1 MAPIAFKPKQATKRL
16 LAELPERAREILIR
30 RYGLGSDAK
39 KMTLESIGQKYG
51 VTRERVRQI
60 ENYALSVIR
69 KSETFDTEQETFDEL
84 ENILTSLGGFVSEE
98 EFLGH
103 ISKENDVQN
112 HTHFLLVLGNAF
124 KRAKEDNDFKHRW
137 FADAELADSIHTSL
151 QTLYQN
157 LTDDDLIDESKLI
170 EMFLKGIKDL
180 NQKYKNKEIIRR
192 WFNVSKNLGMNPLG
206 EWGRAESSNVHVK
219 GMRDYAYLAIKRHG
233 SPMHFT
239 EVAKAI
245 SNVFQ
250 RNAHIATCHNEL
262 IKDARFV
269 LVGRGL
275 YALSEWGYTTGVVK
289 DVIREVLKEN
299 GPLTRNEIV
308 DKVRNERYVKD
319 NTIVVNLQDSTC
331 FRRNKSG
338 KYTLV

>member
-1 MAPIAFKPKQATKRL
+1 MTPIAFKPKQATKRL
-16 LAELPERAREILIR
+16 LGELPQRAREILIR

-39 KMTLESIGQKYG
+39 KMTLDSIGQKYG

-60 ENYALSVIR
+60 ENYALSAIR
-69 KSETFDTEQETFDEL
+69 KSEAFENEQETFDEL
-84 ENILTSLGGFVSEE
+84 ESYLTALGGLISEE
-98 EFLGH
+98 ELLDT
-103 ISKENDVQN
+103 ISKEKSTQN
-112 HTHFLLVLGNAF
+112 HIHFLLVLGNAF
-124 KRAKEDNDFKHRW
+124 KRAKEDTDFKHRW
-137 FADAELADSIHTSL
+137 FVDTDLAERIHTSL
-151 QTLYQN
+151 QALYHN
-157 LTDDDLIDESKLI
+157 LTDDDLIVESELI
-170 EMFLKGIKDL
+170 EMFLKEIKDL
-180 NQKYKNKEIIRR
+180 NQKFKNEEVVRR
-192 WFNVSKNLGMNPLG
+192 WFNVSKKLGMNPLG

-239 EVAKAI
+239 EVAHAI
-245 SNVFQ
+245 SNVFN

-289 DVIREVLKEN
+289 DVIRDILRDN
-299 GPLTRNEIV
+299 GPLTRDEIV
-308 DKVRNERYVKD
+308 NKVRNERYVKD

-338 KYTLV
+338 KYMLV

>member
-1 MAPIAFKPKQATKRL
+1 MTPIAFKPKQATKRL
-16 LAELPERAREILIR
+16 LGELPQRAREILIR

-39 KMTLESIGQKYG
+39 KMTLDSIGQKYG

-60 ENYALSVIR
+60 ENYALSAIR
-69 KSETFDTEQETFDEL
+69 KSEAFENEQETFDEL
-84 ENILTSLGGFVSEE
+84 ESYLTALGGLISEE
-98 EFLGH
+98 ELLDT
-103 ISKENDVQN
+103 ISKEKSTQN
-112 HTHFLLVLGNAF
+112 HIHFLLVLGNAF
-124 KRAKEDNDFKHRW
+124 KRAKEDTDFKHRW
-137 FADAELADSIHTSL
+137 FVDTDLAERIHTSL
-151 QTLYQN
+151 QALYHN
-157 LTDDDLIDESKLI
+157 LTDDDLIVESELI
-170 EMFLKGIKDL
+170 EMFLKEVKDL
-180 NQKYKNKEIIRR
+180 NQKFKNEEVVRR
-192 WFNVSKNLGMNPLG
+192 WFNVSKKLGMNPLG

-239 EVAKAI
+239 EVAHAI
-245 SNVFQ
+245 SNVFN

-289 DVIREVLKEN
+289 DVIRDILRDN
-299 GPLTRNEIV
+299 GPLTRDEIV
-308 DKVRNERYVKD
+308 NKVRNERYVKD

-338 KYTLV
+338 KYMLV

>member
-16 LAELPERAREILIR
+16 LADLPERAREILTS

-39 KMTLESIGQKYG
+39 KMTLESIGQKYK

-60 ENYALSVIR
+60 ENYALSSIR
-69 KSETFDTEQETFDEL
+69 KSEAFNSEQETFDEL
-84 ENILTSLGGFVSEE
+84 RNLLTNLGGLVSEE
-98 EFLGH
+98 ELLDYV
-103 ISKENDVQN
+103 SKEKSTQN
-112 HTHFLLVLGNAF
+112 HIHFLLVLGNDF
-124 KRAKEDNDFKHRW
+124 KRAKEDSNFKHRW
-137 FADAELADSIHTSL
+137 FVDAELAERIHTSL
-151 QTLYQN
+151 QTLYLN
-157 LTDDDLIDESKLI
+157 LADDDLINESELV
-170 EMFLKGIKDL
+170 EMFLKEIKDL
-180 NQKYKNKEIIRR
+180 NQKYKNEEIVRR

-206 EWGRAESSNVHVK
+206 EWGKAESSNVHVK

-245 SNVFQ
+245 SNVFH

-262 IKDARFV
+262 IKDARFI

-289 DVIREVLKEN
+289 DVIREILVEN
-299 GPLTRNEIV
+299 GPLTRDEIV
-308 DKVRNERYVKD
+308 NKVRNERYVKD

-331 FRRNKSG
+331 FRRNKNG
-338 KYTLV
+338 KYTLI